1 MATMIDPKLDA
12 LLFKQ
17 EEPAPPLVS
26 EYHREQLAL
35 HANHQRLKAE
45 RLAREAERDR

>member
-1 MATMIDPKLDA
+1 MIDPRLDA

-17 EEPAPPLVS
+17 EEPPPPPVIS
-26 EYHREQLAL
+26 EYHREQLAM

-45 RLAREAERDR
+45 RLAREAG